1 MLLGI
6 PSEISPDLLKI
17 ICEMGHGDEIV
28 LADANFPCASLAQR
42 LIRAD
47 GIEISELLS
56 GILKLFPL
64 DQYDKCNFILMNKC
78 EGDDADVSIW
88 STYENILK
96 QYDYKNEISFIE
108 RFDYYER
115 AKKAYAIVATG
126 EKRQYA
132 NIILKKGCV
141 LK

>member
-6 PSEISPDLLKI
+6 PYEISPDLLKI

-47 GIEISELLS
+47 GIEIPELLS

-64 DQYDKCNFILMNKC
+64 DQYDKCNFILMNKS

-96 QYDYKNEISFIE
+96 QYDNKNEITFIE

>member
-6 PSEISPDLLKI
+6 PYEISPDLLKI
-17 ICEMGHGDEIV
+17 ICEMGHSDEIV

-47 GIEISELLS
+47 GIEIPELLS

-64 DQYDKCNFILMNKC
+64 DQYDECNFILMNKC

>member
-47 GIEISELLS
+47 GIEIPKLLS
-56 GILKLFPL
+56 SILKLFPL

-96 QYDYKNEISFIE
+96 QYDYKNEITFIE

>member
-47 GIEISELLS
+47 GIEIPELLS

-96 QYDYKNEISFIE
+96 QYDYKNEITFIE

>member
-47 GIEISELLS
+47 GIEIPELLS

-64 DQYDKCNFILMNKC
+64 DQYDKRNFILMNKC

>member
-47 GIEISELLS
+47 GIEIPELLS

-64 DQYDKCNFILMNKC
+64 DQYDECNFILMNKC

>member
-47 GIEISELLS
+47 GIEIPELLS

>member
-47 GIEISELLS
+47 GIEIPQLLS

-96 QYDYKNEISFIE
+96 QYDNKNEISFIE

>member
-6 PSEISPDLLKI
+6 PYEISPDLLKI

-47 GIEISELLS
+47 GIEIPELLS

-78 EGDDADVSIW
+78 EGDDADASIW